1 MARINRYDSPA
12 ESNYFNTFV
21 PLPLD
26 QITALGMKRQ
36 EDLERKQDAASKY
49 IDQASLVDYIANSKD
64 EEWVKQ
70 SYLPLLQKHAEEA
83 MSVDLSN
90 PVEWAKYSTRLRSLG
105 TSDRIRRIEESKAR
119 WNQAQEMKQR
129 LIAAGKYNQ
138 LLDEDPAIGWDS
150 ETGIYNYMPEAYTD
164 KAELFEQ
171 YYKHMKPQSKGI
183 VTLPGGIKVLRHAID
198 MNDIRNISNR
208 AAQELAANPLGQ
220 QQVRLFRK
228 MYPGIEKDLS
238 DVDILKMQMEDYG
251 KEYIR
256 SDDQVLPEFAQG
268 IGDGKV
274 PLVSSWSPTAT
285 PGTSGKYRI
294 DPSGV
299 LGGLYSGGDS
309 GEGGEPVSGK
319 DLWKGAMSAA
329 GKAAMSGGQYPD
341 MTDYS
346 KAGLTE
352 EGENKRVSKIL
363 SDFPELQFDNKG
375 KKLTNRQIM
384 ERYRQLSKNPM
395 GGAIYTSNDPETNA
409 LLDDLLDNKFTT
421 FKYLI
426 PGTNE
431 VLNVREAAKKL
442 IGTADV
448 DEFRKSMRPAGPS
461 FDLPYGMAIQ
471 ISPSKK
477 NKYARGTEEAGNQI
491 VAVGDIAIENELAN
505 IRNIKHMVE
514 TGGRGPVMLATDEAG
529 TMYGVDIG
537 WRVGERNGKES
548 FVPTYK
554 MVTSKPDG
562 TYDYVYQT
570 DKQGN
575 VMLDKQGDP
584 IPMMTNMDD
593 IFKVIVDNM
602 FKGQGLSPYDVNLG
616 QSVSSTAR
624 RVVRSGR

>member
-36 EDLERKQDAASKY
+36 EDLERKQDFAYKTL
-49 IDQASLVDYIANSKD
+49 DEASLIDYIPTSHD
-64 EEWVKQ
+64 EYRVKNEF
-70 SYLPLLQKHAEEA
+70 LPEIQRLAEEA

-90 PVEWAKYSTRLRSLG
+90 PVEWAKYSTRIKRLAL
-105 TSDRIRRIEESKAR
+105 SDDIKRIEQSAAAHR
-119 WNQAQEMKQR
+119 QA
-129 LIAAGKYNQ
+129 LAIAAEQKMKGVYNP
-138 LLDEDPAIGWDS
+138 LLDDTANLAKGWDS
-150 ETGIYNYMPEAYTD
+150 RTNIFSYVPESQIN
-164 KAELFEQ
+164 KAELFAP
-171 YYKHMKPQSKGI
+171 YYRDLANQSRYGEMNGI
-183 VTLPGGIKVLRHAID
+183 RGQWVGISRSRVDEVAAQ
-198 MNDIRNISNR
+198 
-208 AAQELAANPLGQ
+208 AAQELIGTPGGQ
-220 QQVRLFRK
+220 QIVRLALTTNPTL
-228 MYPGIEKDLS
+228 YEGKDPY
-238 DVDILKMQMEDYG
+238 DILRMQMTDYG
-251 KEYIR
+251 MQKYGETFHAF
-256 SDDQVLPEFAQG
+256 PEFAQG

-285 PGTSGKYRI
+285 SGTSGKYRM

-299 LGGLYSGGDS
+299 LGGLYSGSDS
-309 GEGGEPVSGK
+309 GEGGELVSGK

-375 KKLTNRQIM
+375 KKLTNKQIM

-442 IGTADV
+442 IGTTDV

-514 TGGRGPVMLATDEAG
+514 TGGRGPVMLATDETG

-537 WRVGERNGKES
+537 WRVGERNGKEG

-562 TYDYVYQT
+562 SYDYVYQT

-575 VMLDKQGDP
+575 VILDKQGDP
-584 IPMMTNMDD
+584 IPTMTNMDD

-624 RVVRSGR
+624 RVVRSDR